1 MKILVNL
8 MTTIRFVYTLILPIL
23 KLKISQTAFVIN
35 IIILFLTDSWD
46 GLLARKYKVQ
56 TLYGSVMDTV
66 ADKTLSIILLSI
78 LLMDRMG
85 ILSVVLLCEIIISIP
100 NILGMATGKKTK
112 SSIIGKIKMWLL
124 SITIVLSYLN
134 YFNIVNYNI
143 VIVSSVITITMQ
155 LFAIYGYIKNLIIQ
169 KEIKQERKKIENI
182 ADLKY
187 ILFDTDYYM
196 SLT

>member
-1 MKILVNL
+1 
-8 MTTIRFVYTLILPIL
+8 
-23 KLKISQTAFVIN
+23 
-35 IIILFLTDSWD
+35 
-46 GLLARKYKVQ
+46 
-56 TLYGSVMDTV
+56 MDTV
-66 ADKTLSIILLSI
+66 ADKTLSIILLSM

-143 VIVSSVITITMQ
+143 VIVSSVIIKTMQ
-155 LFAIYGYIKNLIIQ
+155 LFEIYGYIKNLIIQ

>member
-8 MTTIRFVYTLILPIL
+8 MTTIRFAYTLILPIL

-66 ADKTLSIILLSI
+66 ADKTLSIILLSM

-143 VIVSSVITITMQ
+143 VIVSSVITRTMQ